1 MPHLKEEKLEEE
13 FEAILDYDD
22 RVAVATSRLRQR
34 LARLGT
40 AGQEDRQPGS
50 TSNNNERPT
59 PVQSQNQVPPTN
71 ADTTKTFMSA
81 VHENNNLDSAAKFN
95 YLKSVLTGRALDTI
109 NGLTPSE
116 ACYNDAIDM
125 LHNEYGNKD
134 RIVDSYIQ
142 QLINLSPVKGKS
154 DVAGLRKLYN
164 ITSAVTRSLTAL
176 GISTDRYSLMVKTIL
191 MKSLP
196 FQLKVEFNKLTEVEA
211 DFEDTGS
218 QTGSVLGTEKCE
230 KQIES
235 LLKFIKREVDSVE
248 SAQAISGTTNST
260 NSVVSKEERK
270 TKNNRFNNPRT
281 VSGLFTSATD
291 NKCVFCDSNTHITM
305 KCRNKNLTIEQK
317 RDILKRNSRCYKCT
331 KPNHTARECR
341 TTHLICEHCKGRHS
355 TVMCD
360 PDYKKRLNKNKKD
373 VKNSNDDQESAA
385 TSTDTS
391 SLITNG
397 CLNDVLLQTA
407 CAYISTTNKSNKDD
421 TFIRIVLDG
430 GSQLTFIKESV
441 SKQLKLNV
449 VGKNTISIIPF
460 GSSQKGPSQRCN
472 KVELY
477 LISQYTKKYV
487 KLDAVEVPEI
497 CFDALSTPPMNIRK
511 LQNYQLADAR
521 LGGKEPINGI
531 SMLIGADNYWKIVNG
546 ETEKSRWTL
555 HGPTPVDS
563 YSVNLNI
570 ATVLH
575 AKCVEKEFDVKH
587 FWDLETI
594 GIESSNNDSAKS
606 NDNFTEQFC
615 KKNIQMRNDRYEV
628 ALPWKHENIQ
638 LNDNYEQ
645 ALARV
650 KGLTRKLVKN
660 SKLNEYDDAN
670 KTANMSPCPKILGI
684 LWYTA
689 QDELSVNLEPII
701 NYVDQEK
708 VITKRF
714 ILKTISR
721 IYDPLGFL
729 GPFVIVPKNI
739 DASYLEGEFG
749 LGQCVVEKSQMAVQL
764 HIFADASPQ
773 AYGATAYIRTYD
785 IDYDENVVLA
795 IQSNEKNI
803 VEKPEALFDLSNYS
817 SLEKVLR
824 ITTYIRRYVN
834 NLNLAGDLQ
843 VDELK
848 LAERYW
854 LKYIQETSFPDEIKS
869 LKSNLPLNK
878 NSVIL
883 TLRPFLDDD
892 GIMRLGGRLQ
902 ESEFSYE
909 TRHPIILPKS
919 KIRLNKFWKKW
930 STDYL
935 QQLRSAHHSNPQK
948 STLFKEEHA
957 PCSVKLVRITNLFYG
972 RDGKVRACE
981 VRLPNGKI
989 FKRPVQLLYPLELEN
1004 EE

>member
-1 MPHLKEEKLEEE
+1 
-13 FEAILDYDD
+13 
-22 RVAVATSRLRQR
+22 
-34 LARLGT
+34 
-40 AGQEDRQPGS
+40 
-50 TSNNNERPT
+50 
-59 PVQSQNQVPPTN
+59 
-71 ADTTKTFMSA
+71 
-81 VHENNNLDSAAKFN
+81 
-95 YLKSVLTGRALDTI
+95 
-109 NGLTPSE
+109 
-116 ACYNDAIDM
+116 
-125 LHNEYGNKD
+125 
-134 RIVDSYIQ
+134 
-142 QLINLSPVKGKS
+142 
-154 DVAGLRKLYN
+154 
-164 ITSAVTRSLTAL
+164 
-176 GISTDRYSLMVKTIL
+176 

-546 ETEKSRWTL
+546 ETEKITSDLIAVNTILGWTL

-729 GPFVIVPKNI
+729 GPFVIVPKILMQAICKENLDWDSKLPDEFQTRWFNWVSDI
-739 DASYLEGEFG
+739 KYLNEISFPR
-749 LGQCVVEKSQMAVQL
+749 CVVEKSQMAVQL

-785 IDYDENVVLA
+785 IGMYRSNLFISKNRVAPIKVNGENELSLPRLELTAANGPCWLTKPEENWPQEESIDYDENVVLA

-834 NLNLAGDLQ
+834 NLNVKKKKLAGDLQ

-854 LKYIQETSFPDEIKS
+854 LKYIQETSFPDEIKL
-869 LKSNLPLNK
+869 LKSNF
-878 NSVIL
+878 
-883 TLRPFLDDD
+883 TLE
-892 GIMRLGGRLQ
+892 Q
-902 ESEFSYE
+902 
-909 TRHPIILPKS
+909 
-919 KIRLNKFWKKW
+919 KFC
-930 STDYL
+930 Y
-935 QQLRSAHHSNPQK
+935 SNIA
-948 STLFKEEHA
+948 SI
-957 PCSVKLVRITNLFYG
+957 SR
-972 RDGKVRACE
+972 
-981 VRLPNGKI
+981 
-989 FKRPVQLLYPLELEN
+989 
-1004 EE
+1004 